1 MLEVKF
7 CNENSRVSLIKD
19 EEGLLNNMKEQ
30 DIKLISQIISY
41 EYYTFCFQ
49 KLTIDGIY
57 VLLLSEKFTINYI

>member
-1 MLEVKF
+1 MLKVKF
-7 CNENSRVSLIKD
+7 CNENWRVSLIKD

-41 EYYTFCFQ
+41 EYYTYCFL